1 MEKMV
6 QEKIEIRS
14 LQQIV
19 YEKIKEEI
27 LNGTYK
33 PGDII
38 NSADLAKRF
47 GISRTPAR
55 DAISKLESIALVE
68 MVPRCGYRVVG
79 FSISEVLETYHLRA
93 AMESMAAGFAASNFT
108 EDERRNLSEI
118 CRESEKVLEMGTHE
132 EFLKLNK
139 EMHEVIYRAIK
150 TDSIRDLLRRY
161 RDITRRYAALGVE
174 LSGRNDELLKEHRSL
189 VDAIVQGDVEQAQYF
204 AQIHLLNTAKS
215 IAENWKESNGFR

>member
-1 MEKMV
+1 MEGTI
-6 QEKIEIRS
+6 QEKIEIRN

-19 YEKIKEEI
+19 YERVKEEI

-79 FSISEVLETYHLRA
+79 FSITEVLETYHLRA
-93 AMESMAAGFAASNFT
+93 AMEGMAAGFAASNFT
-108 EDERRNLSEI
+108 EEERRTLSEI
-118 CRESEKVLEMGTHE
+118 CLESEKVLENGTHE
-132 EFLKLNK
+132 AFLKLNTK
-139 EMHEVIYRAIK
+139 MHEVIYRAVK
-150 TDSIRDLLRRY
+150 TDSIRDLLQRY

-174 LSGRNDELLKEHRSL
+174 LSGRNDELLKEHRNL
-189 VDAIVQGDVEQAQYF
+189 VNAIVQGDVEQARFF
-204 AQIHLLNTAKS
+204 AQVHLLNTAKS
-215 IAENWKESNGFR
+215 IAENWKEFNCFE